1 MSRTFWFAAGAAS
14 GVYALVK
21 AKRTARNFTPDGVAA
36 RMAAWRIGA
45 QAFAA
50 EVAVGMAE
58 REAAIRKELA
68 RGELAL
74 SAARP
79 AAAAAATAATATA
92 AVTAA
97 AAGAAA
103 SALEPARPDEPEGIT
118 HGHR

>member
-36 RMAAWRIGA
+36 RVAAWRTGA
-45 QAFAA
+45 QLFAA
-50 EVAVGMAE
+50 EVATGMAE

-68 RGELAL
+68 REELAL
-74 SAARP
+74 PVARP
-79 AAAAAATAATATA
+79 AAAAAPRAAVAATA
-92 AVTAA
+92 
-97 AAGAAA
+97 AAA
-103 SALEPARPDEPEGIT
+103 SALEPARPHDPEGIT